1 MNENQSN
8 IWASQPIDDRKSA
21 QEELCFSETLN

>member
-8 IWASQPIDDRKSA
+8 ILGNWGFWR
-21 QEELCFSETLN
+21 